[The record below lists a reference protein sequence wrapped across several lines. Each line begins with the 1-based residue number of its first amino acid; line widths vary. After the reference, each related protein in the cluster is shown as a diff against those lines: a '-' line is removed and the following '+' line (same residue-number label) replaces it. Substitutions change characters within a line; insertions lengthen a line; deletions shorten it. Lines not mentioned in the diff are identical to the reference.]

1 MAPEIL
7 VQVDLKIFLV
17 RAAVFVCP
25 LRISETSSIKMSNEY
40 KMDNFMFF
48 IFYKFRPMN

>member
-1 MAPEIL
+1 M
-7 VQVDLKIFLV
+7 QVDLKKCLV

-25 LRISETSSIKMSNEY
+25 LRIFEISSIKMSNEY
-40 KMDNFMFF
+40 KMDNFIFF